1 MRDIKFRAWDKVSR
15 IWLDTDEYVI
25 YPDDGVVAEIEET
38 NTLELVDINHEAV
51 LEQYTG
57 LKDKNGVDIYEGD
70 IVQHVREYE
79 DFPEIEPTKIGLPL
93 VVDFGSYVYGKWIA
107 REINET
113 GFGVNDYQFSKDLA
127 VIGNIHENAY
137 LLEEQS

>member
-1 MRDIKFRAWDKVSR
+1 MREIKFRAWDKVSR

-57 LKDKNGVDIYEGD
+57 LKDKNGVDIYDGD
-70 IVQHVREYE
+70 IVQHVRSYE
-79 DFPEIEPTKIGLPL
+79 DFPEIEPTKIGLPI
-93 VVDFGSYVYGKWIA
+93 VVNSGSYVYGKWIA

-113 GFGVNDYQFSKDLA
+113 GFGVNDYQFSNDLE
-127 VIGNIHENAY
+127 VIGNIHENAD
-137 LLEEQS
+137 LLEEQ

>member
-57 LKDKNGVDIYEGD
+57 LKDKNGVDIYDGD
-70 IVQHVREYE
+70 IVQHVRAYE
-79 DFPEIEPTKIGLPL
+79 DFPEIEPTKIGLPI
-93 VVDFGSYVYGKWIA
+93 VVNSGSYVYGKWIA
-107 REINET
+107 REINRT
-113 GFGVNDYQFSKDLA
+113 GFGVNDYKFSEEIQ
-127 VIGNIHENAY
+127 VVGNIHENAE
-137 LLEEQS
+137 LLEVD